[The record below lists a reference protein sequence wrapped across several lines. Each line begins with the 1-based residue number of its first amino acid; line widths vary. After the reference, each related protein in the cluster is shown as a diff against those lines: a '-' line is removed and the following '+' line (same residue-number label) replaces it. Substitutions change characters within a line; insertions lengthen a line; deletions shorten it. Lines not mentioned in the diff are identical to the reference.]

1 MTVVRG
7 SLCLPLSGF
16 VAGPFM
22 RRCATSL
29 TARSVAIRRY
39 MRLQT
44 LPLIAL
50 TVLSNRATAQTINS
64 PYRFIDQSQ
73 SVGIWGGTV
82 SSASGTVDIGP
93 QGGPVLGV
101 RYGIRLSG
109 PFTIEAEASYFKS
122 TRPVRDSVVVL
133 DEREQI
139 GEADSNLLLGMAT
152 LRFNLTGP
160 RTWHRIQPFV
170 GFGGG
175 AAIDLS
181 GSDALEESL
190 PIDVQYDFGTS
201 FAGHFGGGIEWF
213 PADRLSV
220 RLDAR
225 NVLWK
230 VKTPFAFLSGPLGL
244 ETPEDEWVQ
253 NGFFTLGLSFRF

>member
-1 MTVVRG
+1 MNVVRG
-7 SLCLPLSGF
+7 SLPANVRQALVRMQFCVV
-16 VAGPFM
+16 VA
-22 RRCATSL
+22 
-29 TARSVAIRRY
+29 
-39 MRLQT
+39 
-44 LPLIAL
+44 LI
-50 TVLSNRATAQTINS
+50 VLAHRAEAQATINS

-73 SVGIWGGTV
+73 SFGIWGGAV

-93 QGGPVLGV
+93 QGGPMLGL

-109 PFTIEAEASYFKS
+109 PFTVEADVAYFPS
-122 TRPVRDSVVVL
+122 TRAVRDSVVVN

-139 GEADSNLLLGMAT
+139 GEADINLALGMAT

-160 RTWHRIQPFV
+160 RTWHRLQPFV
-170 GFGGG
+170 AFGGG
-175 AAIDLS
+175 ATVDLS
-181 GSDALEESL
+181 GSTTQEEAL
-190 PIDVQYDFGTS
+190 PAGIQFDYGTS

-213 PADRLSV
+213 PSDRLSV

-230 VKTPFAFLSGPLGL
+230 IPTPVGFLGGPLGL

-253 NGFFTLGLSFRF
+253 NGVFTLGLS